1 MGDNS
6 VDTTAGETT
15 YTYPIPRS
23 VPTDPPAEYGTLRAA
38 RPVCPIKLATGDSAI
53 IVTRYEDIKTV
64 LSDTRFSREALFR
77 PGMARAQ
84 IIEPDPDSL
93 LSMDPP
99 RHTRIRAL
107 ANKEF
112 SRRRVEQMRPQ
123 IKLLVDELLDQ
134 MATMTPPV
142 DLNACFSRPL
152 ALRIICDLL
161 GVPVE
166 DSDKFGFWCEHF
178 MSLTKFT
185 AEQMT
190 RANTDMRAYF
200 VELIASKRANPGS
213 DLLSAL
219 VDAHDDEGK
228 ITESELVSLAVLLLL
243 AGHDTT
249 VTVMG
254 GIVATLLRNPEQLEL
269 LRSDLGQL
277 PAAMEELIRLN
288 TPGDGSFIRIATT
301 DVTLSDVLIPA
312 GSAVIA
318 PISAG
323 DRDGSVFAEPDT
335 CELFREDNPHIG
347 FGYGTH
353 FCIGSILARAEL
365 EIGLGGLIS
374 RFPGLRL
381 AVRLEELQWKQFAAL
396 GGWESFPVTWD

>member
-1 MGDNS
+1 MGDE
-6 VDTTAGETT
+6 AT

-23 VPTDPPAEYGTLRAA
+23 MPTDPPLEYATLRATQ
-38 RPVCPIKLATGDSAI
+38 PVCPIRLATGDPATL
-53 IVTRYEDIKTV
+53 VTRYEDVKTV

-84 IIEPDPDSL
+84 VIEPDPDSL

-123 IKLLVDELLDQ
+123 IQLLVDDLLDQ
-134 MATMTPPV
+134 MAEMTPPV
-142 DLNACFSRPL
+142 DLNEVFSRPL

-161 GVPVE
+161 GVPVG
-166 DSDKFGFWCEHF
+166 DSDKFGYWCEHF
-178 MSLTKFT
+178 MSLTKFS
-185 AEQMT
+185 AEEMI
-190 RANTDMRAYF
+190 RANTEMRSYF
-200 VELIASKRANPGS
+200 VELIAGKRANPGI

-228 ITESELVSLAVLLLL
+228 ITESELVSLGVLLLL

-249 VTVMG
+249 VTVMSG
-254 GIVATLLRNPEQLEL
+254 SVATLVRNPEQLAL
-269 LRSDLGQL
+269 LRNNLNLL
-277 PAAMEELIRLN
+277 PAALEELIRLN

-323 DRDGSVFAEPDT
+323 DRDGSVFTDPDKCDLLRAE
-335 CELFREDNPHIG
+335 NPHIG

-365 EIGLGGLIS
+365 EIGLRGLIS
-374 RFPGLRL
+374 RFPTLRL
-381 AVRLEELQWKQFAAL
+381 AVRPEDLQWKLFAAL
-396 GGWESFPVTWD
+396 GGWQTFPVTWG